1 MLPLQK
7 LLCEVK
13 ASNNSIQT
21 ASNAARVESDLAKE
35 LQKALLERDKSI
47 ESWMELTKKNTLL
60 EEELSLVKGK
70 LHRLMQEKMKVER
83 DSRAAI
89 SLARSLDMRTSSD
102 AEFYKRKVRK
112 LHHVKKKKKRSTFF
126 LYMRSP
132 HSVHDTGEVTSFVFF
147 FLFVFMPY
155 YLLKLLQCIHTLR
168 NRLMS

>member
-102 AEFYKRKVRK
+102 AEFYKRK
-112 LHHVKKKKKRSTFF
+112 TFF

-132 HSVHDTGEVTSFVFF
+132 HSVHDTGEVTSFAFF
-147 FLFVFMPY
+147 FCLFSCPIIYLNCSNVFTPY
-155 YLLKLLQCIHTLR
+155 VIG
-168 NRLMS
+168 

>member
-21 ASNAARVESDLAKE
+21 VSNAARVESDLAKE
-35 LQKALLERDKSI
+35 LQMTLSERDKSI
-47 ESWMELTKKNTLL
+47 ESCLELTKKNTLL

-102 AEFYKRKVRK
+102 AEFYKRKARK
-112 LHHVKKKKKRSTFF
+112 LHHV
-126 LYMRSP
+126 
-132 HSVHDTGEVTSFVFF
+132 FF
-147 FLFVFMPY
+147 FF
-155 YLLKLLQCIHTLR
+155 CIHDPRIQFTIQAR
-168 NRLMS
+168 